1 MQLETMALRDSVRRM
16 VDTKLRTL
24 CAEIDQHQH
33 FSPELWE
40 RLRSLGITGIPF
52 GTEHGG
58 AGGTFSDYVV
68 AIEELARAGILAAN
82 LPGVSV
88 QVASVLLRYGSAEQ
102 IERYVRPIVQGDM
115 IAAWAFTEPQTGS
128 DPKQIRTIATKTDEY
143 TWTLNGTKTF
153 ISLAA
158 QAEVALVFART
169 GERLSAFLVETSH
182 PGWQP
187 GPAPELMA
195 GGGAGTCG
203 VYLDELPAV
212 RDGLVGELG
221 HGFEVMLAVEAEA
234 KVAAAATCV
243 GVAERALEI
252 GAAYALQRTYRGEPI
267 GRRFPSIQMLLG
279 DMGASIDAAR
289 AYVYH
294 VARLVTSSDAEVP
307 RHAASARLVSAR
319 TVREVTSNLMQICG
333 AYGFTREFGAERLY
347 REGKFFDVLQGVA
360 EIQRIIVARSVLA
373 GAGNGTL
380 G

>member
-1 MQLETMALRDSVRRM
+1 M

-24 CAEIDQHQH
+24 CAEIDRHQH

-52 GTEHGG
+52 GPEHGG

-102 IERYVRPIVQGDM
+102 IERYVRPVVQGDM
-115 IAAWAFTEPQTGS
+115 IAAWAFTEPATGS
-128 DPKQIRTIATKTDEY
+128 DPKQIRTTATKTDEH

-169 GERLSAFLVETSH
+169 GERLSAFLVDTSH

-267 GRRFPSIQMLLG
+267 GRRFPSIQLLLG

-289 AYVYH
+289 AHVYH

-373 GAGNGTL
+373 GAGHGTL